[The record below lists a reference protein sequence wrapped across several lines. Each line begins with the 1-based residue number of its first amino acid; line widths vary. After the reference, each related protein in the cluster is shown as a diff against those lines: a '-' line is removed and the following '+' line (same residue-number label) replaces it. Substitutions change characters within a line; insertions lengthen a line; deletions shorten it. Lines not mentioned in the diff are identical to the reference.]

1 METQQ
6 QQIKERIFKLQN
18 FIALLFA
25 LNKQNNLSHQCIHY
39 ILVLLMIGKLP
50 CKATERIHY
59 PRFRRIALTQ
69 TPKSWNVGID
79 IKQRIYQC
87 AIPVSSSEEP
97 EAKDCLVLRLPSFLS
112 GIFAEQKARQNSD
125 IFHANL
131 IDEAYRFL
139 HRFEPCNFTDYLLTD
154 LTSMN
159 HAFIMFLKNHAK
171 FNWTIKAHQHQ
182 SLKVE
187 EIKGHAGHYYESITQ
202 REVENDMHE
211 CICAFIEQVFASNT
225 MSQLRDSSFLNDD
238 NKFHNAQ
245 TNNIRKEHT
254 HSVIETAT
262 RPLVTHKKLSA
273 MELQSLLEFLNTPL
287 AYTSCVEH
295 FNNISKKCLLVYLLL
310 TSVRPHQPI
319 SAFNTFFFE
328 DDLLLV
334 TEKSKQRVI
343 YLHPLLNLLM
353 QCYLQYKHTFC
364 AYKNLPFHHKIIF
377 EYASEED
384 IYKFTAAKL
393 QTLFEEIGIQNQPS
407 NISRHHF
414 NQQLLR
420 HQLSAKD
427 RNIFMGHG
435 NNCQRNQSLTNTVK
449 HVLEDI
455 LEQYQLE
462 PTIHV
467 LLCDIQRQLTR
478 LK

>member
-6 QQIKERIFKLQN
+6 QLKERIIKIQN
-18 FIALLFA
+18 FIVLLFA
-25 LNKQNNLSHQCIHY
+25 LNKQHNLSGQCVDY

-87 AIPVSSSEEP
+87 AIPVSTV
-97 EAKDCLVLRLPSFLS
+97 KNTDNDDCLVIILAPLLARIL
-112 GIFAEQKARQNSD
+112 AEQKARQNSD
-125 IFHANL
+125 IFHANI

-139 HRFEPCNFTDYLLTD
+139 HRFEPSNITDYLLTD
-154 LTSMN
+154 LHSMN
-159 HAFIMFLKNHAK
+159 HVFIMFLKHRAR
-171 FNWTIKAHQHQ
+171 FNWTIKAYQHQ
-182 SLKVE
+182 SLNIDE
-187 EIKGHAGHYYESITQ
+187 LIGHSGHYYESITQ

-211 CICAFIEQVFASNT
+211 CVCAFIEQVFESNT

-238 NKFHNAQ
+238 KKFHNTQ
-245 TNNIRKEHT
+245 INNIRKEHT
-254 HSVIETAT
+254 HAVIETAT
-262 RPLVTHKKLSA
+262 RPLVAHKKLSA
-273 MELQSLLEFLNTPL
+273 SELQSLLEFLNTPL

-295 FNNISKKCLLVYLLL
+295 FNNISKRCLLVYLLL

-334 TEKSKQRVI
+334 IEKSKQRVI
-343 YLHPLLNLLM
+343 YLHSLLTSLIRS
-353 QCYLQYKHTFC
+353 YLEYKHIFC
-364 AYKNLPFHHKIIF
+364 TYKNLPFHHKIIF

-384 IYKFTAAKL
+384 IYKFTAANLK
-393 QTLFEEIGIQNQPS
+393 TLFEEIGIHNQPS

-420 HQLSAKD
+420 HQLHAKA
-427 RNIFMGHG
+427 RNAVMGHG
-435 NNCQRNQSLTNTVK
+435 DDHLRHQSLTSEVK
-449 HVLEDI
+449 HVLDDI

-462 PTIHV
+462 HTIQL
-467 LLCDIQRQLTR
+467 LLCDIQRQQTR